1 MAGRTVAVVGG
12 GCAGVLTVRELLRC
26 TDDEVILIEPG
37 RPGGGVAYGAARPWH
52 LLNSRAGAMSADPD
66 DADHFVRWAN
76 ARGIAAAPRDF
87 LSRRDYG
94 DYLDSVFAETAAAH
108 PGRLRVLRARA
119 TGLHPDAASC
129 SVTLTPTGRVGVDH
143 VVLATGNPAGA
154 QLAAVPAVLRGH
166 PGYVADPWR
175 DGALDGIPV
184 DARVLL
190 IGAGLTAIDVAL
202 TLTADGRRRAPIVAV
217 SRRGQLPL
225 AHTVAAAPPAV
236 PALDDCATLRD
247 IVRAVRSSADEAGD
261 WRAVVDGLRPHLD
274 QLWVAFTAAE
284 QEAFLRHLAR
294 PWECH
299 RHRMA
304 PSVAARVAELRAAGM
319 FEVRAGGVRSIAAAD
334 GDLLAEFG
342 TAASAAESA
351 TRAGSAGRAASAGS
365 ARNPRNWRAASG
377 SSGHG
382 GSAGVRERFGAVVNC
397 SGAGLLPES
406 AGAFVGG
413 LLDSGLARVGPHRLG
428 LDIDGGGRL
437 IGADGS
443 VQPRIWLIGPLRR
456 GARWETTAVP
466 EIRAQARRL
475 AADLAAADVLPALL
489 DAA

>member
-1 MAGRTVAVVGG
+1 MAARTVAVVGG

-26 TDDEVILIEPG
+26 TTDGVILIEPG
-37 RPGGGVAYGAARPWH
+37 RPGGGLAYGAARPWH

-87 LSRRDYG
+87 LCRRDYG
-94 DYLDSVFAETAAAH
+94 DYLDEVFAETVATY

-119 TGLHPDAASC
+119 TGLRPDATGC
-129 SVTLTPTGRVGVDH
+129 SVTLSPTARVRVDH

-154 QLAAVPAVLRGH
+154 QPPAVPAALRGH

-175 DGALDGIPV
+175 DGALDGIPS
-184 DARVLL
+184 DAPVLL
-190 IGAGLTAIDVAL
+190 IGAGLTAIDVTL

-225 AHTVAAAPPAV
+225 AHTVAAAQPAM

-247 IVRAVRSSADEAGD
+247 IVRAVRASADEAGD

-274 QLWVAFTAAE
+274 ELWVAFTAAE

-304 PSVAARVAELRAAGM
+304 PSVAARVAELRAEGM
-319 FEVRAGGVRSIAAAD
+319 FEVRAGGVRSIAAD
-334 GDLLAEFG
+334 GGGLLAE
-342 TAASAAESA
+342 
-351 TRAGSAGRAASAGS
+351 
-365 ARNPRNWRAASG
+365 
-377 SSGHG
+377 G
-382 GSAGVRERFGAVVNC
+382 GAAGVGERFGAVVNC
-397 SGAGLLPES
+397 SGAGRLPEA

-428 LDIDGGGRL
+428 LDIDAAGRL
-437 IGADGS
+437 IGAGGLA
-443 VQPRIWLIGPLRR
+443 QPSISLIGPLRR

-466 EIRAQARRL
+466 EIRTQARRL
-475 AADLAAADVLPALL
+475 ALDLGAGAGIEPDTGSMDVAPLKAA
-489 DAA
+489 